1 MALTLPTVTS
11 MVTQFSVSAGC
22 GPLRVIPS
30 KRKGRTS
37 SWARLG
43 RLDKILRLR
52 AKRKIRHLAPKLWL
66 GNEPGEQ
73 ERHEEI
79 KFRMITDYF
88 LSCTRC
94 GQGFKQ
100 NLRPLCEMATT
111 DGLHCACFTHAHTRL
126 C

>member
-1 MALTLPTVTS
+1 MAFTLPTVTS
-11 MVTQFSVSAGC
+11 MVTQFSVSAGW
-22 GPLRVIPS
+22 GPLSVIPS

-37 SWARLG
+37 SWAGLG

-52 AKRKIRHLAPKLWL
+52 AKRKIRHLAPQLWL
-66 GNEPGEQ
+66 GNEGGEQ

-88 LSCTRC
+88 LSCTGC

-100 NLRPLCEMATT
+100 NLRPLYEMVTSN
-111 DGLHCACFTHAHTRL
+111 
-126 C
+126 